1 MKKKKDRDREIDAQR
16 GREKERDVEEYF
28 AKENKFMLTYSFWQI
43 NNILCKFINIGI
55 YWKFF
60 ILRM

>member
-28 AKENKFMLTYSFWQI
+28 AKENKFMLTYSF
-43 NNILCKFINIGI
+43 
-55 YWKFF
+55 
-60 ILRM
+60 